1 MTTHHTTDIDTG
13 IGAARLW
20 LMAAAESAVYRA
32 LELAGKR
39 LRNKAP
45 RRYRHH
51 HGELASDVD
60 PWEIHTVTGA
70 LAEPEVRRLL
80 TGAFTLAERTIPD
93 ACVRHTVELYTVS
106 LLCSGRPHRLTQLAA
121 ILDQQGC
128 TKGLT
133 R

>member
-1 MTTHHTTDIDTG
+1 MTTTETTTTV
-13 IGAARLW
+13 ARRW

-39 LRNKAP
+39 LRNRAP

-70 LAEPEVRRLL
+70 LAEHDVQRLL

-106 LLCSGRPHRLTQLAA
+106 LLCSGRPHRPAQLAA

-133 R
+133 P